1 MKDYLFRKNLSVKQ
15 MAGDL
20 KISTSYLYQLIRGER
35 KPSMELAQRIEEI
48 TRGEVTLEML
58 LGIEGEEIT
67 MRRESILSE
76 SESLEYEKR
85 FSFLENANEKIE
97 ERLDSIEGRLAAIE
111 EEVFR

>member
-35 KPSMELAQRIEEI
+35 KPSIELAQRIEEI
-48 TRGEVTLEML
+48 TSGEVTLEML
-58 LGIEGEEIT
+58 LGIEGEEISV
-67 MRRESILSE
+67 RRERDLSE
-76 SESLEYEKR
+76 NQSHEYEKR
-85 FSFLENANEKIE
+85 FSSLENANEKIE
-97 ERLDSIEGRLAAIE
+97 ERLESIEGRLTALE